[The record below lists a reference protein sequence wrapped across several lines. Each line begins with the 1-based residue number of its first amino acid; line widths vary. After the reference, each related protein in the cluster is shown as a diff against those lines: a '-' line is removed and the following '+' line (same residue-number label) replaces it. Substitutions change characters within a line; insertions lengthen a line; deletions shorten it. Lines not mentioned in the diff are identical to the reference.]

1 MIQSQTKLK
10 LGDNSGVR
18 LARCLHIYKRKVG
31 FIGCLILVSIRA
43 TKPQNKIKKG
53 TIHKAIIVRTSYKTN
68 RQNGFSVFFDE
79 NAVILVNK
87 KEELLTTRIF
97 GPIGSELR
105 RKNLLKIL
113 SLGSVIV

>member
-1 MIQSQTKLK
+1 MIQNQTKLK

-18 LARCLHIYKRKVG
+18 LARCLHTYKRKVG
-31 FIGCLILVSIRA
+31 LIGCLILVSIRA

-53 TIHKAIIVRTSYKTN
+53 TIHKAIIIRTIHKTN

-79 NAVILVNK
+79 NAIILVNK
-87 KEELLTTRIF
+87 KEEPLTTRIF
-97 GPIGSELR
+97 GPTGSELR

-113 SLGSVIV
+113 SLSSVIV

>member
-18 LARCLHIYKRKVG
+18 VARCFHIYKNRIGLIG
-31 FIGCLILVSIRA
+31 FLILVSVRA

-53 TIHKAIIVRTSYKTN
+53 TVHKAIIIRTSYKTQ
-68 RQNGFSVFFDE
+68 RQNGFSVFFNE
-79 NAVILVNK
+79 NAIVLVNK

-97 GPIGSELR
+97 GPIGGELR